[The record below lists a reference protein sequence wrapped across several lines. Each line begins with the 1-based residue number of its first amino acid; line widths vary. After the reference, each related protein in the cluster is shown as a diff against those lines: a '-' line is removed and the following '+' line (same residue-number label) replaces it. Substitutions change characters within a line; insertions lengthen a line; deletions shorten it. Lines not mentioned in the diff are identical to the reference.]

1 MLPKNIQKLIQV
13 TAGENATDAETV
25 LKSIIN
31 INLIAFG
38 DNGINDPG
46 CRENIIDFL
55 GRKDLWRSIDK
66 LFIET
71 FGELAGQF
79 EHLTWLQKAEAL
91 SGKRALF
98 INGSQPIYPHLY
110 FNHEQGL
117 YINLKDDITLD
128 KDTIVDRDFFGYF
141 FAFRLSKRDLG
152 EVISFLI
159 VNYHAHF
166 QEETVAYIDF
176 LRRQIIPQYRKMLGK
191 ARIENIR
198 AYIKKLTRKAPYVK
212 VKVVKIKTRAL
223 EEFFSSEYN
232 GAECAVHF
240 RQYVIHKLIVDK
252 AISNLRIKQ
261 KIRIVTDLLKARKI
275 WRDDLELATIA
286 DTLKKEFRIDRL
298 SSKVFQGESPMT
310 DPNIE
315 AAFNKIN
322 WPKSTRKNPL
332 SSKVS

>member
-1 MLPKNIQKLIQV
+1 
-13 TAGENATDAETV
+13 
-25 LKSIIN
+25 
-31 INLIAFG
+31 
-38 DNGINDPG
+38 
-46 CRENIIDFL
+46 
-55 GRKDLWRSIDK
+55 
-66 LFIET
+66 
-71 FGELAGQF
+71 
-79 EHLTWLQKAEAL
+79 LQKAEAL

-322 WPKSTRKNPL
+322 WPKPL
-332 SSKVS
+332 KEK